1 MAGRRR
7 SDRALRDKLRAPGCP
22 GGASREK
29 RRRFWAFIAEGLSSE
44 DAAMKVEVSQPVGSR
59 WFRVSGGLAPSH
71 LARSSKPLSER
82 YLSFAERE
90 AIALLRAQGAGVRK
104 VARRLGRAAST
115 ISRELRRNAA
125 TRGGNLDYRATRH
138 SGTRSARRVDQSLRS
153 WRRMR
158 HCGPMCRSVSPASSL
173 ARVGRGER
181 AVPWKG
187 RRHGPRQHRRWA
199 RAWSPQQIA
208 ARLRLDD
215 PDD

>member
-7 SDRALRDKLRAPGCP
+7 SDRALRDKLRSPGCP
-22 GGASREK
+22 GVASREK

-90 AIALLRAQGAGVRK
+90 EIALLRAQGAGVRE

-125 TRGGNLDYRATRH
+125 TRGGNLDYRATTAQWHAERGASTKACEAGVACAIAVLCAGASRRPRH
-138 SGTRSARRVDQSLRS
+138 SPG
-153 WRRMR
+153 W
-158 HCGPMCRSVSPASSL
+158 
-173 ARVGRGER
+173 GRGER
-181 AVPWKG
+181 AGGALEGTAPWAAPASAMGKG
-187 RRHGPRQHRRWA
+187 LEPTADRRPASVGL
-199 RAWSPQQIA
+199 SG
-208 ARLRLDD
+208 
-215 PDD
+215 